1 MKFKRNRK
9 SQQSSKLSSCID
21 KGLKCSESNSLYAD
35 GNTVSQ
41 NKISLCTETSNVCQE
56 KMNIGM
62 NDDVQHKLFRPY
74 VGNK

>member
-21 KGLKCSESNSLYAD
+21 KGLKCSESSGLYVE
-35 GNTVSQ
+35 GSTISQ
-41 NKISLCTETSNVCQE
+41 NKISLCNETSNVCEE
-56 KMNIGM
+56 KINIGM
-62 NDDVQHKLFRPY
+62 NHDGQHKLFRPY